1 MTHTQ
6 TTYTN
11 RIALR
16 AGKKGARPAEVGALA
31 SVFEKSATELKQS
44 KLLKCKQTLQ
54 IATFNVGTL
63 NRIGQLPELIAS
75 AEEHKID
82 IICIQEH
89 RYTHTEDIKY
99 HETGNGWSL
108 ATVSAWKNSV
118 NAAVGGVGLLIGPRA
133 LKTLNSIE
141 KIQPRMMV
149 ATFNGN
155 PRATIV
161 SCYSPTNV
169 SEENEIVTFYDEL
182 SSLVRSI
189 PKHNMLVIGGDMNAQ
204 IGKNGNNKYSLHNT
218 SNRNGQHLTD
228 FMIENRLACLNTNYQ
243 KRGGKLWTYTYA
255 NNTKAQIDYV
265 LINKKWKNSA
275 LNCEAYS
282 SFEGVSTDHRI
293 VTAKIRLSLRKNDKR
308 TATTKQYD
316 WALLN
321 NKDVRDK
328 YVLELRNRFETLQ
341 EKTEKSTPNDE
352 YENFVN
358 AHLEAA
364 AKYIPTKIKTK
375 YRVPWETLAVREKRA
390 LVKTASKNYRKN
402 PTNTNALKLK
412 TAQYQ
417 LAGIYIKEQTEY
429 IQNQIDKIRDSVE
442 DRQSR
447 IAWQTINEVSRRKNT
462 AKAKLKAANQQER
475 IKLWKQH
482 FENLLGNPPK
492 ITHEPI
498 TRIISKQ
505 LDIKLGPFTQEELDS
520 VLRKIKNRKAAGLD
534 EIPPEVWKTRQF
546 DDILLRHC
554 NAVYNQNPID
564 RWTKGCILPFPKK
577 GDLGLAK
584 NYRGIT
590 LTSIAAKIYNAL
602 LRNRIE
608 PKIDNILR
616 KNQNGF
622 RRNRSTTSQILTIR
636 RILEGVRAKNLQATL
651 IFVDFTKAFDSIHR
665 GKMEQILLAYGIPKE
680 TVAAITILYRNTKV
694 KVRSPDGDTE
704 YFDIV
709 AGVLQGDTL
718 APYLFIIC
726 LDYVL
731 RTSIDKIKENGFE
744 LTKKRSRRYPA
755 TTIADADYADDI
767 AILANTPDQAETLL
781 HSLEGAAASIGLHVN
796 AHKTEYMCYNQTG
809 DISTLEGTPLKL
821 VDKFTYL
828 GSSVESTEKDIETRL
843 TKAWTAINRLS
854 TIWKSD
860 LTDKMKRSF
869 FQAAVTSILL
879 YGCTTWTLTKRLK
892 KELDGNYTRMLRA
905 ILNKS
910 WQQHPTRHQLY
921 GHLPPITKTIQV
933 RRTRHAGH
941 CWRSRDELI
950 RDVLLWIPTHG
961 REKQD
966 DQLKRTFSSYV
977 RIQVVVLKTCLGRW
991 TIGRSGERGSGISV
1005 LPARYDD
1012 DDDMRKQN
1020 LTLDNQQW
1028 SICHKIQRTNERY
1041 TCSMHTHCI

>member
-1 MTHTQ
+1 MQSVSSRIWTRVAMSISYDDNHYTTGNSTFLSIYANFSISVCSNIYIYIYIYCPPQTDCFVEQRYFSVARHVGRFKQRLKPNQLFLRLIPLSHQ
-6 TTYTN
+6 TTYFSLGIRHYVVAFICLHLPY
-11 RIALR
+11 RIPESSIHSKSFALCEWQ
-16 AGKKGARPAEVGALA
+16 P
-31 SVFEKSATELKQS
+31 
-44 KLLKCKQTLQ
+44 
-54 IATFNVGTL
+54 
-63 NRIGQLPELIAS
+63 LILS
-75 AEEHKID
+75 
-82 IICIQEH
+82 
-89 RYTHTEDIKY
+89 
-99 HETGNGWSL
+99 
-108 ATVSAWKNSV
+108 TV
-118 NAAVGGVGLLIGPRA
+118 
-133 LKTLNSIE
+133 
-141 KIQPRMMV
+141 
-149 ATFNGN
+149 
-155 PRATIV
+155 
-161 SCYSPTNV
+161 
-169 SEENEIVTFYDEL
+169 
-182 SSLVRSI
+182 
-189 PKHNMLVIGGDMNAQ
+189 
-204 IGKNGNNKYSLHNT
+204 
-218 SNRNGQHLTD
+218 
-228 FMIENRLACLNTNYQ
+228 LNTQ
-243 KRGGKLWTYTYA
+243 
-255 NNTKAQIDYV
+255 
-265 LINKKWKNSA
+265 
-275 LNCEAYS
+275 
-282 SFEGVSTDHRI
+282 EGS
-293 VTAKIRLSLRKNDKR
+293 
-308 TATTKQYD
+308 
-316 WALLN
+316 
-321 NKDVRDK
+321 
-328 YVLELRNRFETLQ
+328 
-341 EKTEKSTPNDE
+341 
-352 YENFVN
+352 
-358 AHLEAA
+358 
-364 AKYIPTKIKTK
+364 
-375 YRVPWETLAVREKRA
+375 
-390 LVKTASKNYRKN
+390 
-402 PTNTNALKLK
+402 
-412 TAQYQ
+412 
-417 LAGIYIKEQTEY
+417 IYIYLY
-429 IQNQIDKIRDSVE
+429 IYIYIY
-442 DRQSR
+442 
-447 IAWQTINEVSRRKNT
+447 
-462 AKAKLKAANQQER
+462 
-475 IKLWKQH
+475 
-482 FENLLGNPPK
+482 F
-492 ITHEPI
+492 
-498 TRIISKQ
+498 
-505 LDIKLGPFTQEELDS
+505 FFFFFFF
-520 VLRKIKNRKAAGLD
+520 AGLD

-636 RILEGVRAKNLQATL
+636 RILEGVRAKNIQATL

-731 RTSIDKIKENGFE
+731 KTSIDKIKENGFE

-755 TTIADADYADDI
+755 TTITDADYADDI

-781 HSLEGAAASIGLHVN
+781 HSLERAAASIGLHVN

-879 YGCTTWTLTKRLK
+879 YGCTTWTLTKRLEK
-892 KELDGNYTRMLRA
+892 KLDGNYTRMLRA

-910 WQQHPTRHQLY
+910 WQRHPTRHQLY
-921 GHLPPITKTIQV
+921 GHLPPITKSIQV

-961 REKQD
+961 RAKA
-966 DQLKRTFSSYV
+966 
-977 RIQVVVLKTCLGRW
+977 GR
-991 TIGRSGERGSGISV
+991 
-1005 LPARYDD
+1005 PARTYI
-1012 DDDMRKQN
+1012 
-1020 LTLDNQQW
+1020 QQLCEDTGCCPEDLPRAMNDREEW
-1028 SICHKIQRTNERY
+1028 RERVRDIRAASTIWWWWWWY
-1041 TCSMHTHCI
+1041 IYIYIYIYISEGRI